1 MVTERT
7 GRLKA
12 RTLVFTW
19 KMYDNIPGN
28 DRHFYAEAGSLVRW
42 DGVSSNAG
50 YEDFYD
56 GHWLLWTEVWL
67 DGYDEVSGWM
77 HRGLAEEEVEWD
89 D

>member
-1 MVTERT
+1 MTERT
-7 GRLKA
+7 GRLKV
-12 RTLVFTW
+12 RTSVLTW

-28 DRHFYAEAGSLVRW
+28 NRHFYAEAGSPVRW

-50 YEDFYD
+50 YEDSYG
-56 GHWLLWTEVWL
+56 GHRRLWTEVWL

-77 HRGLAEEEVEWD
+77 SRGLSEDEVEWD